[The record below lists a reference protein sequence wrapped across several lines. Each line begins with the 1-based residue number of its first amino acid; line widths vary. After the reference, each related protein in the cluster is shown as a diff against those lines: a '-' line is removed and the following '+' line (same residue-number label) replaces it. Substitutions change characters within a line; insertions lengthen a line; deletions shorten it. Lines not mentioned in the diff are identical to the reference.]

1 MNSSDNERYAVRSID
16 RALDII
22 QCVAER
28 NGALGVDDITAAT
41 GLPKSTVFRVLAT
54 LTARRFVDRDPERQ
68 TYRLGTL
75 ALTIGARAL
84 GDLDLR
90 QIAKPHIERLMQAT
104 SETVHLAVL
113 AEDTALCID
122 KIDSNR
128 SVRMSSFVGF
138 RDPLYCSGVGK
149 ALLAFQDE
157 PTRRALLADIRFGRL
172 TPHTIDDIATLAAQ
186 IETIRRQGY
195 ATDIEEMEEG
205 LACIAAPIRD
215 HSGKVIASVSISGP
229 TTRVSDETMPDLIR
243 IVRAAAC
250 DISHDLGFASSE
262 QTA

>member
-1 MNSSDNERYAVRSID
+1 MNSSDTERYAVRSVD

-28 NGALGVDDITAAT
+28 NGTASVDEITAAT
-41 GLPKSTVFRVLAT
+41 GLPKTTVFRVLAT

-68 TYRLGTL
+68 TYRLGTM
-75 ALTIGARAL
+75 ALMIGARAL

-90 QIAKPHIERLMQAT
+90 QVAKPHIEQLMQRT

-113 AEDTALCID
+113 ADDTALCID

-157 PTRRALLADIRFGRL
+157 DTRRTLLAGMRFGRL
-172 TPHTIDDIATLAAQ
+172 TPHTIADSATLAAQ

-215 HSGKVIASVSISGP
+215 HSGKVVASVSISGP
-229 TTRVSDETMPDLIR
+229 TTRVSDETMPELIR
-243 IVRAAAC
+243 IVRAAAT
-250 DISHDLGFASSE
+250 DISRDLGFASPE